1 MRTFGLMLCL
11 VFAGACVPSGSTP
24 TGDVASADVPSWYT
38 PSGDASP
45 PGNSP
50 GLSSNCKF
58 EPALE
63 GRKIGDQVGNF
74 SVKDAWGKTYTMH
87 QTCGTSTKAIWVI
100 LAAGW

>member
-11 VFAGACVPSGSTP
+11 VFAGTFAC
-24 TGDVASADVPSWYT
+24 GDGADPGAASADVPSWYT

>member
-1 MRTFGLMLCL
+1 MRTVGLMLGL
-11 VFAGACVPSGSTP
+11 VFAATFGC
-24 TGDVASADVPSWYT
+24 GDGDSPNAGNEDVPSWYT

-45 PGNSP
+45 SGVAPATSP
-50 GLSSNCKF
+50 QCKY